1 MQHLKI
7 LIVDDEI
14 LIAEHI
20 SDTLKSFGVTQIKM
34 AHDKI
39 SATAIAAAFLPN
51 VVLLDIRME
60 SETAGLQLGTFLQE
74 KNIPFIYITSHT
86 DVAMV
91 EKIIKTKPF
100 AYLSKPLK
108 KSDLLANLLLFK
120 EKNSTIETSQITITD
135 NSTVFIINTHEIVYV
150 KSEGNYITVYCDNDT
165 YVFRLNLETFYAKLN
180 DDRFY
185 KPHRSYIINLN
196 KMKSYSRT
204 EILISDVSIPLSRL
218 LVQEFFNR
226 LQNRNG

>member
-20 SDTLKSFGVTQIKM
+20 SDTLKSFGVKQIKM

-39 SATAIAAAFLPN
+39 SATAIAATFVPS

-60 SETAGLQLGTFLQE
+60 SETTGLQLGTFLQE

-120 EKNSTIETSQITITD
+120 EKSSTIESSQITITD
-135 NSTVFIINTHEIVYV
+135 NGTAFIINTHEIVYA

-165 YVFRLNLETFYAKLN
+165 YVFRLNLETFYAKIN
-180 DDRFY
+180 DGNFY

-196 KMKSYSRT
+196 KIKSYTRT

-218 LVQEFFNR
+218 LVQDFFDS
-226 LQNRNG
+226 LQNRNS